1 MFTSGLTQ
9 HPWHCILLKN
19 KRKQKLHTN
28 KTGQGDSFPFTVT
41 LTQMC
46 FILLNGSD
54 GIESACS
61 AGDLDLIPG
70 LGRNPQRREWLSTP
84 AFWPGESHGLYSPWG
99 CTESNMIERQSLHK
113 TKKDLKKKKRIQ
125 IQKMSLS
132 LVFVRIPVTFG
143 TSV

>member
-61 AGDLDLIPG
+61 AGDLDLIPAS
-70 LGRNPQRREWLSTP
+70 GRFPWKREWLPTP
-84 AFWPGESHGLYSPWG
+84 VFLPGESHGQRRLMDYSPCG
-99 CTESNMIERQSLHK
+99 RRESDT
-113 TKKDLKKKKRIQ
+113 TKAN
-125 IQKMSLS
+125 SFTLS
-132 LVFVRIPVTFG
+132 
-143 TSV
+143 